1 MKKSEKTRHLIVE
14 KAAELFNQKGFN
26 GTSMSDIMEATGL
39 SKGGIYGNFKKDGM
53 DKNGVKEEIALA
65 AFDHAVTTV
74 YREINKRTK
83 VIENSLDKLKAV
95 VYFYRERV
103 LDPPVEGGCPIQN
116 TAVEADDSNPILRE
130 RALMAIN
137 EWHRRIVRT
146 LEKGKEQGE
155 VRGDV
160 NPDEF
165 ATMFIGNLEGGI
177 MLARLQGTVKPFEVI
192 SRQLLGMVEQ
202 LKS

>member
-1 MKKSEKTRHLIVE
+1 MKKSEKTRNLIVE
-14 KAAELFNQKGFN
+14 KSAQLFNQKGFH

-65 AFDHAVTTV
+65 AFEHAVGTV

-116 TAVEADDSNPILRE
+116 TAVEADDANPVLRE

-146 LEKGKEQGE
+146 LEKGKEKGE
-155 VRGDV
+155 VRADV

-165 ATMFIGNLEGGI
+165 ATLFIGNLEGGI

-202 LKS
+202 LKV